1 MKLLPD
7 IDVKG
12 KRVLYRVDLNSA
24 IKNGKIMDDYRFS
37 AILPTLQHLL
47 KHGAKQIILLAH
59 QGRSKTQ
66 SAETRLDL
74 HAKHLAGLLKK
85 PVKKL
90 DQCSKAKIP
99 AGAKIVMLENV
110 RFEDEDS
117 PSEAK
122 RTAFAKTLAKLGN
135 VYVNDAF
142 GACHRDHATITA
154 LPKLMKE
161 KAAGLLLQKE
171 VEALSALRHKKV
183 HHPFTVVI
191 GGAKVDTKIG
201 LFKAFMNTAD
211 HFLVGGAIANTFLFA
226 EGYDIGESLCEEN
239 QMDMVQEIAMEL
251 DGPDDKLMI
260 PEDVVCA
267 DEASDHAEIADL
279 PIEDIEGDMKIFDL
293 GKNTIERFVEII
305 RHSKTVLWNGPMGL
319 IEYRLFRKGSEA
331 VARAMAGLKATTI
344 VGGGESVAVIHSL
357 KIPNSKFTHV
367 STGGGAMMEF
377 LSSKKL
383 PGITA
388 LE

>member
-1 MKLLPD
+1 MKLLTD
-7 IDVKG
+7 INVKG

-24 IKNGKIMDDYRFS
+24 IKSGKIVDDYRFT

-59 QGRSKTQ
+59 QGRSKTPTP
-66 SAETRLDL
+66 ETRLDL
-74 HAKHLAGLLKK
+74 HAKHLSKLLKK

-90 DQCSKAKIP
+90 NQSAGAKVP
-99 AGAKIVMLENV
+99 SGAKIVMLENV
-110 RFEDEDS
+110 RLEDEDS

-122 RTAFAKTLAKLGN
+122 RMAFAKALAKLGD

-142 GACHRDHATITA
+142 GACHRDHATIVS

-171 VEALSALRHKKV
+171 VEVLSSLRHGKV

-201 LFKAFMNTAD
+201 LFKAFMKTAD
-211 HFLVGGAIANTFLFA
+211 HLLVGGAIANTFLFA

-239 QMDMVQEIAMEL
+239 QMDTVQEIAMEC
-251 DGPDDKLMI
+251 DGPDDKLVI

-267 DEASDHAEIADL
+267 DEASDDADIADL

-293 GKNTIERFVEII
+293 GKNTIERFVEVI
-305 RHSKTVLWNGPMGL
+305 RQSKTVLWNGPLGL
-319 IEYRLFRKGSEA
+319 IECRLFRKGSEA
-331 VARAMAGLKATTI
+331 IARAMAGLKATTV

-357 KIPNSKFTHV
+357 KIPHSKFTHV

-377 LSSKKL
+377 LSGKKL